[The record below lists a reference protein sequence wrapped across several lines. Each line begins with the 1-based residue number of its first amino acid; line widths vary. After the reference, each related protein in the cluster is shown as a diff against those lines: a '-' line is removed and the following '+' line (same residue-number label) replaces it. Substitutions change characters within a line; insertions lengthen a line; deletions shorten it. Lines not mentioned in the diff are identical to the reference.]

1 MEGDDSSQ
9 QIPEVGIVE
18 TPMHFFYTY
27 LHYLHCTSS
36 IIIAIRFCDFSGFSP
51 SFLSKEVTLPIP
63 HLAGGKAMM
72 LAEAFVSGGLINA
85 ALVHLSL
92 GSVKQLEPVY
102 ILIYTYTYYIHIL
115 YF

>member
-1 MEGDDSSQ
+1 
-9 QIPEVGIVE
+9 
-18 TPMHFFYTY
+18 
-27 LHYLHCTSS
+27 
-36 IIIAIRFCDFSGFSP
+36 
-51 SFLSKEVTLPIP
+51 
-63 HLAGGKAMM
+63 MM